1 MGRNAI
7 IMHGTTI
14 DPEFY
19 KDQPYYPQT
28 PSMGCLCSFED
39 WSEDGYRTVSN
50 QQKIVNAINST
61 GSSEGYVVVIDID
74 NKKSNV
80 DISEVL
86 PLLR

>member
-1 MGRNAI
+1 
-7 IMHGTTI
+7 
-14 DPEFY
+14 
-19 KDQPYYPQT
+19 
-28 PSMGCLCSFED
+28 MGCLCSFED